1 MPTINTQL
9 QVIHHRLIDS
19 WKQQAHTSLVPMIY
33 PEFKPGSLLFIGIN
47 PSLGERDIVNV
58 LRGTEFEQRV
68 PDRASVRPY
77 FTFQPEQIH
86 DQLADWQMIQVYHRQ
101 KLRYF
106 QRHRELAA
114 AVGMPW
120 EQLDLFQLRESAQV
134 NLVTLL
140 KENRTDKFFTEQLTI
155 FYDLLTLMA
164 PKVIVIV
171 NGTTGNLL
179 KKRWSTNQADEPILE
194 STSQADVYRLT
205 VRGQQIP
212 VIFSVHLQYKTAIE
226 RSRINQHLVDRINEH
241 VSSLND
247 K

>member
-1 MPTINTQL
+1 MNTPAISTQL

-33 PEFKPGSLLFIGIN
+33 PEFKQGSLLFIGIN

-58 LRGTEFEQRV
+58 LKGTEFEQTV
-68 PDRASVRPY
+68 PDRASVKPY
-77 FTFQPEQIH
+77 FTFRPERIH

-140 KENRTDKFFTEQLTI
+140 KENRTDEFFTEQLTI

-171 NGTTGNLL
+171 NGKTGDLL
-179 KKRWSTNQADEPILE
+179 KKRWLIEQADEPILQA
-194 STSQADVYRLT
+194 TSQDDVFQLNI
-205 VRGQQIP
+205 RGQQIP
-212 VIFSVHLQYKTAIE
+212 VIFSVHLQYKPVDE
-226 RSRINQHLVDRINEH
+226 RTRINQHLVDRIKEH
-241 VSSLND
+241 SY
-247 K
+247 